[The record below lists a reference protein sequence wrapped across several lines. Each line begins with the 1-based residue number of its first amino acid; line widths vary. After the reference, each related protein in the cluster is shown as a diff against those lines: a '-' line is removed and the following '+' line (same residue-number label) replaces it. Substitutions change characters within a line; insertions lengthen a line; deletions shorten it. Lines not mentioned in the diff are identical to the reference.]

1 MAIPYL
7 LTIQTHFSHGICKQQ
22 SATHSISQGYNNQI
36 NNQPVDGYAWSK
48 QNTHGVISH
57 ICYAVFKSG
66 NGKSAYQKYPIT
78 ILPMSSFILI
88 PHKTAKHTKKLQRMA
103 LKNNS
108 LYEIYT
114 LLGKKLSKYFSIPE
128 APAQ

>member
-1 MAIPYL
+1 MVTILAEPAVYV
-7 LTIQTHFSHGICKQQ
+7 LTHEIEDVTQQ

-66 NGKSAYQKYPIT
+66 NGKSAYQKYHHNNFTHVI
-78 ILPMSSFILI
+78 FY
-88 PHKTAKHTKKLQRMA
+88 PHSA
-103 LKNNS
+103 
-108 LYEIYT
+108 
-114 LLGKKLSKYFSIPE
+114 
-128 APAQ
+128 